1 MIDVFLSGS
10 IICNETN
17 PVVKK
22 STSEQIILDME
33 YLATVAIA
41 F

>member
-22 STSEQIILDME
+22 STSEQIIDME
-33 YLATVAIA
+33 YLATVTIA